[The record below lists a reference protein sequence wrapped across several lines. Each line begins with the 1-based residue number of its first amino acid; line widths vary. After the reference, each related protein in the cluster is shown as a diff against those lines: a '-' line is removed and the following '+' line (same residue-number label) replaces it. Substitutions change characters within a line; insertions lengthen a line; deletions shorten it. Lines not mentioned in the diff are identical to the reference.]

1 MGPGL
6 FTRVWRSE
14 LPISLGT
21 GEFLEQGYSSK
32 RHRLTPRCLPTP
44 NPPNHLLATKL
55 GTECW
60 LHLARKPRGSSLEQM
75 DKGTVW
81 THPQAFNTSNRLTN
95 HGQQVHLDLSPGW
108 CAVFVTEP
116 GSLCPS
122 FAAKMLRCQSLQQ
135 REGLFTRQ
143 PMRRLKNKSR
153 ILFPGGR
160 GSGYLWEKEAGHLS
174 CESSWGET
182 IRKSCSN
189 HGSEQA

>member
-122 FAAKMLRCQSLQQ
+122 FAAKMLRCQFIAKRGFIHKAAKWGGWRTNLESSSLKAGVRGIYGRKKQGTWAV
-135 REGLFTRQ
+135 RVV
-143 PMRRLKNKSR
+143 
-153 ILFPGGR
+153 GGR
-160 GSGYLWEKEAGHLS
+160 
-174 CESSWGET
+174 
-182 IRKSCSN
+182 R
-189 HGSEQA
+189 